1 MFTPLSVI
9 AGIELV
15 LYTAT
20 ATNEYGVFCPQSA
33 GDETIWGGID
43 IGINIWSSSQSR
55 ENDCFLRVSTLY
67 NDHSSIGSEW
77 INPSNNMIVLSH
89 GWQPNALPDWLKSGG
104 VDHYIPDQWGYID
117 YFSSECVDGANKG
130 DVEKCAP
137 MDHDAQFWIENGW
150 NVLYID
156 WVYYAAEPLV
166 FTGEEHIYNAVHDG
180 KSVNLLYDLCPRA
193 VIQK

>member
-1 MFTPLSVI
+1 MLTPLSVI

-33 GDETIWGGID
+33 GDATIWSGID
-43 IGINIWSSSQSR
+43 IGINIWSSSESR
-55 ENDCFLRVSTLY
+55 ADDCFLRVSTLY

-89 GWQPNALPDWLKSGG
+89 GWMAGSVKEWLKSGG
-104 VDHYIPDQWGYID
+104 VEHYASDQWGG
-117 YFSSECVDGANKG
+117 ECVDGANKG
-130 DVEKCAP
+130 DVETCCP
-137 MDHDAQFWIENGW
+137 MDHDAQFWIQNGW

-156 WVYYAAEPLV
+156 WDYYAAEALV
-166 FTGEEHIYNAVHDG
+166 FTAEEHIYNAVHDG